1 MLGQLIRFGGV
12 GGIATLTHVLV
23 ALAAQR
29 WMPVSVQQANFLG
42 FLVAVALS
50 YVGHAR
56 FTFHA
61 PVGSA
66 AQVQRFAFL
75 SLLGLATS
83 SSTVWLVN
91 TVLGFSFGTAMA
103 VVAILVPA
111 ATFLAMRF
119 WVFRHAGTA
128 TQGPPWQGIAISAA
142 VVLALPFLFRGQMLT
157 NDVAWYLIA
166 TRDWLEGAPLYVRIM
181 EINPPLNFY
190 FTVPAILAAD
200 QLEIS
205 DTHGQ
210 YLVVWLVLFAVL
222 VWCSAIIR
230 AEFGLSPRRQ
240 AILLLGIAAAII
252 VPALDSLAQREFYLV
267 VLMMPWLLIQV
278 PTRPASRRQEI
289 TTAAVAALGVCLK
302 PHFVLFP
309 MAITVS
315 RMIRT
320 RSLWPILSSAN
331 LTFLAV
337 GLAYIGLV
345 ALFHPSYLTDIVPM
359 ARLVYGAYS
368 AAPMVLVGVVLE
380 ESLFLLLPALV
391 ALIDRDARSFPHPF
405 VEMTLAGLLSYLL
418 QAKGFAYHMI
428 PFQSF
433 GLMACILLLMNS
445 KRLGAFS
452 VSVGVAAAGVV
463 GLSLSEGFP
472 HNYTLNQVSRVTR
485 DLGGVDSMMAL
496 TPHVFAGP
504 PVAFELGIKWTS
516 RYPAN
521 WLVPGALN
529 LLAKTDC
536 TDDPALC
543 DQFRAI
549 AARNRSENIEDM
561 IANPPDLLVVDRE
574 SEYFDTPN
582 FDWLAFMAEDPAWA
596 GVFDDYAYVGKSKRY
611 AYYLRSP

>member
-1 MLGQLIRFGGV
+1 MLGQLIRFAGIGGL
-12 GGIATLTHVLV
+12 ATLAHVCAALV
-23 ALAAQR
+23 AEKGLQ
-29 WMPVSVQQANFLG
+29 VSTQQANFIG
-42 FLVAVALS
+42 FLTAVTLS

-56 FTFHA
+56 FTFNA
-61 PVGSA
+61 QVGSA
-66 AQVQRFAFL
+66 AQIRRFALL

-91 TVLGFSFGTAMA
+91 TVLGFSFGIAMA

-111 ATFLAMRF
+111 ATFVAMRF
-119 WVFRHAGTA
+119 WVFRHGT
-128 TQGPPWQGIAISAA
+128 GDSPGLPWQGIAISAA
-142 VVLALPFLFRGQMLT
+142 VVLAMPLLFRGQMLT

-166 TRDWLEGAPLYVRIM
+166 TRDWLQGAPLYVRIM

-200 QLEIS
+200 QLGIS

-210 YLVVWLVLFAVL
+210 YLVVWVVLFAVL

-252 VPALDSLAQREFYLV
+252 VPAQDSLAQREFYLV

-309 MAITVS
+309 MAITLS
-315 RMIRT
+315 RMVRT
-320 RSLWPILSSAN
+320 RSLWPILSPAN

-391 ALIDRDARSFPHPF
+391 ALIDREARSFPYPF

-433 GLMACILLLMNS
+433 GLMACILLVMNS

-452 VSVGVAAAGVV
+452 VSVGMAAAGVV

-472 HNYTLNQVSRVTR
+472 HNYTLNQVSRVTK

-504 PVAFELGIKWTS
+504 PVAFELGIRWTS

-529 LLAKTDC
+529 RLAKTDC
-536 TDDPALC
+536 TAEPALC
-543 DQFRAI
+543 DQLKAI
-549 AARNRSENIEDM
+549 VARNRSDNIEDM
-561 IANPPDLLVVDRE
+561 IANQPQLLVVDRE

>member
-1 MLGQLIRFGGV
+1 MLRQLLRFAGIGGL
-12 GGIATLTHVLV
+12 ATLAHVCAALV
-23 ALAAQR
+23 AEKGLQ
-29 WMPVSVQQANFLG
+29 VSAQQANFIG
-42 FLVAVALS
+42 FLTAVTLS

-56 FTFHA
+56 FTFNA
-61 PVGSA
+61 QVGSA
-66 AQVQRFAFL
+66 AQIRRFALL

-91 TVLGFSFGTAMA
+91 TVLGFSFGIAMA

-111 ATFLAMRF
+111 ATFIAMRF
-119 WVFRHAGTA
+119 WVFRHGT
-128 TQGPPWQGIAISAA
+128 GDSPGLPWQGIAISAA
-142 VVLALPFLFRGQMLT
+142 VVLAMPILFRGQMLT

-166 TRDWLEGAPLYVRIM
+166 TRDWLQGAPLYVRIM

-200 QLEIS
+200 QLGIS

-210 YLVVWLVLFAVL
+210 YLVVWVVLFAVL

-230 AEFGLSPRRQ
+230 AEFGLSPSRQ

-320 RSLWPILSSAN
+320 RSLWPILSPAN

-380 ESLFLLLPALV
+380 ESLFLLLPAVV
-391 ALIDRDARSFPHPF
+391 ALIDRDARSFPYPF

-433 GLMACILLLMNS
+433 GLMACILLVDEQQAPWGLLGLGGCGGS
-445 KRLGAFS
+445 GGRGIVAQRRLSPQLHAEP
-452 VSVGVAAAGVV
+452 
-463 GLSLSEGFP
+463 GLSRHEGSGRGRQHDGADATCLCRTARRVRTGYQMDQPLSRQLAGAGGLEPAGQDRL
-472 HNYTLNQVSRVTR
+472 HRRTR
-485 DLGGVDSMMAL
+485 PL
-496 TPHVFAGP
+496 
-504 PVAFELGIKWTS
+504 
-516 RYPAN
+516 
-521 WLVPGALN
+521 
-529 LLAKTDC
+529 
-536 TDDPALC
+536 
-543 DQFRAI
+543 
-549 AARNRSENIEDM
+549 
-561 IANPPDLLVVDRE
+561 
-574 SEYFDTPN
+574 
-582 FDWLAFMAEDPAWA
+582 
-596 GVFDDYAYVGKSKRY
+596 
-611 AYYLRSP
+611 